1 MNHYEPDTCRC
12 VALSTETKKRCTR
25 TGTHDNGSGVLCE
38 FHHKQHL
45 VKRVNDAPIVRKPK

>member
-1 MNHYEPDTCRC
+1 MNAYESDTLRC
-12 VALSTETKKRCTR
+12 TAITETKKRCTR

-45 VKRVNDAPIVRKPK
+45 VKKANDAPIVRKSK